1 MSPEAQR
8 IAIADVCGWK
18 PRTLCVPY
26 LDENGEE
33 SGTSVIEETMPD
45 YLNDLNAMHE
55 AENTLSDND
64 AVVYAANLTRGHD
77 IWDVMPNDEH
87 FTCCYGALHAT
98 AAQRAEAFLRTLG
111 KWVPDE

>member
-8 IAIADVCGWK
+8 IAIAAVCGWK

-55 AENTLSDND
+55 AELS
-64 AVVYAANLTRGHD
+64 
-77 IWDVMPNDEH
+77 MPDRMK
-87 FTCCYGALHAT
+87 CYLEASLENCLEKSGRPCNRFEVITAT

-111 KWVPDE
+111 KWVPGE

>member
-18 PRTLCVPY
+18 PRTFCVPY

-55 AENTLSDND
+55 AERLLDSTSLQAYMENLIVACLGDS
-64 AVVYAANLTRGHD
+64 ANGD
-77 IWDVMPNDEH
+77 GSIEEQWIV
-87 FTCCYGALHAT
+87 CHAS
-98 AAQRAEAFLRTLG
+98 ASLRAKAFLQTWG
-111 KWVPDE
+111 KWHE